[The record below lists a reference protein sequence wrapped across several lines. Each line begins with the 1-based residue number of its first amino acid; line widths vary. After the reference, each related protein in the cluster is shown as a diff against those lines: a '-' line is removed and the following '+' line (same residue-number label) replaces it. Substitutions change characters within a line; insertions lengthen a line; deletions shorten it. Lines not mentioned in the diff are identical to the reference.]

1 MRNNVLLT
9 ETDKHSSDMKNERLE
24 ILQKVANGELT
35 PEQADEQLLGL
46 SIVSKRSW
54 AIGEKVVVTHCI
66 HGHEFDDNVKVEIVD
81 HEPSQ
86 TTSWLCSD
94 GNCSWWLSEE
104 EGYVC

>member
-1 MRNNVLLT
+1 
-9 ETDKHSSDMKNERLE
+9 MKEQRLE

-35 PEQADEQLLGL
+35 PAQADEMLLGL
-46 SIVSKRSW
+46 PFVGKRSW

-66 HGHEFDDNVKVEIVD
+66 YGHEFDIGTTVEIVG

-94 GNCSWWLSEE
+94 GSNYNWWLSEE
-104 EGYVC
+104 EGYVV